1 MPVSMYN
8 ISIPVFRKM
17 LGNLSAI
24 LTKAEAHA
32 AARKIDPAVLL
43 QARLF
48 PDMFPLTKQ
57 VQIACD
63 FAKGAA
69 ARLAGAEVP
78 KYDDNEASFDDL
90 RGRIAKT
97 LAFVET
103 FKPAQ
108 IDGSEA
114 RTVSITLGGQAYQF
128 TGLDYLD
135 NVVFPNFY
143 FHVTTAYNILRHNG
157 VEIGKSDFV
166 GALQ

>member
-1 MPVSMYN
+1 MHAV
-8 ISIPVFRKM
+8 SIPVFRKM
-17 LGNLSAI
+17 LGNQSAI

-32 AARKIDPAVLL
+32 AARKIDPSVLL

-69 ARLAGAEVP
+69 ARLAGAEAP
-78 KYDDNEASFDDL
+78 KYDDNEATFEDL
-90 RGRIAKT
+90 RARIAKT
-97 LAFVET
+97 LAFVDT

-108 IDGSEA
+108 IDGSET
-114 RTVSITLGGQAYQF
+114 RTVSITLGGQTYRF

-157 VEIGKSDFV
+157 VELGKADFV
-166 GALQ
+166 GAL

>member
-1 MPVSMYN
+1 MTVSMY
-8 ISIPVFRKM
+8 SVSVPVFRKM

-32 AARKIDPAVLL
+32 SAHKIDPTVLL

-69 ARLAGAEVP
+69 ARLAGTEVP
-78 KYDDNEASFDDL
+78 KYDDTEATFEAL
-90 RGRIAKT
+90 RARISKT
-97 LAFVET
+97 LAFVDT

-114 RTVSITLGGQAYQF
+114 RTVSLTLGGQAYQF
-128 TGLDYLD
+128 SGLDYL
-135 NVVFPNFY
+135 NHMVFPNFY
-143 FHVTTAYNILRHNG
+143 FHVTTAYDILRHNG
-157 VEIGKSDFV
+157 VEIGKADFV
-166 GALQ
+166 GSL